1 MEYINNGDSASSIRT
16 KLNLLIDYYNANS
29 VASPSPSPGTSGTSG
44 TDGGAGTGG
53 PGAGGSS
60 TPITLYDSMMASLM
74 GSDTIQAAC
83 DAASTGFMH
92 TAYLVKGPTNFSSL
106 PQSGDSI
113 YGDAGLTYTIPSM
126 KYYGF
131 KDAGI
136 NYNIYMGPGGVS
148 SVNQCV

>member
-44 TDGGAGTGG
+44 TAGPGGAG
-53 PGAGGSS
+53 GAGGGS
-60 TPITLYDSMMASLM
+60 TPITLYGSMMASLM
-74 GSDTIQAAC
+74 GEDTIQAAC

-106 PQSGDSI
+106 PQSGDTI
-113 YGDAGLTYTIPSM
+113 YGDAGLTYTIQPM